1 MLLLFILEVKL
12 SSCKLSDIPSSACVF
27 HVQHVKSFLLISVI

>member
-12 SSCKLSDIPSSACVF
+12 FSCKLSDIPSSACVF
-27 HVQHVKSFLLISVI
+27 HVRHVISFILISAI